1 MSQEPSE
8 LQELMSRFHRS
19 GTVRWIGVR
28 PARRAPLNALEEVRA
43 EVGSGLV
50 GDRFDG
56 TGKRQVSLIQ
66 AEHLFAVAS
75 LMRQEGASIEPA
87 DVRRNLVISGINLL
101 ALRKMRFRIGEAL
114 FEGAGP
120 CPPCSR
126 MEEVLGRGGYQAMRG
141 HGGIVARVLEPG
153 VLRIGDPV
161 EAV

>member
-1 MSQEPSE
+1 MN
-8 LQELMSRFHRS
+8 RFHSS

-28 PARRAPLNALEEVRA
+28 PARRAPLDALDEVRA

-75 LMRQEGASIEPA
+75 MMGREGSSVDPA
-87 DVRRNLVISGINLL
+87 DVRRNLVVSGINLL

-126 MEEVLGRGGYQAMRG
+126 MEEVLGPGGYQAMRG

-153 VLRIGDPV
+153 LIRLGDSV